1 MGLLKRHIS
10 GTVDAILCVNDFRTS
25 TKKPPSSAEGN
36 KLFLKKGTCVRKT
49 LPSNMAMAKYPNC
62 IIQAQTSGRSKVA
75 KGVTSKTLIILPYL
89 ICKRSKI
96 FVWADKRPVIL
107 LYFCPMKICIE
118 LFFTFMK
125 IGAFTLG
132 GGYAMLSMVE
142 KAVVDQKKWIA
153 SDEFWDMIAVI
164 QSLPGVFAVNT
175 ALYVGQKVAGRR
187 GAFASMLGAILP
199 SIVIILLL
207 ATVFREFRE
216 NPVVERI
223 FKGIRPCVVALILA
237 PSLRMIQ
244 SAKVTWKTAIIPI
257 AAVVLI
263 FWCKVSPAYVI
274 LAAIVGSV
282 VYAFVADK
290 RGKEAPK

>member
-1 MGLLKRHIS
+1 MFY
-10 GTVDAILCVNDFRTS
+10 FR
-25 TKKPPSSAEGN
+25 
-36 KLFLKKGTCVRKT
+36 
-49 LPSNMAMAKYPNC
+49 NM
-62 IIQAQTSGRSKVA
+62 
-75 KGVTSKTLIILPYL
+75 
-89 ICKRSKI
+89 KRS
-96 FVWADKRPVIL
+96 L
-107 LYFCPMKICIE
+107 E

-142 KAVVDQKKWIA
+142 KAIVDQKKWIEN
-153 SDEFWDMIAVI
+153 DEFWDMMAIV

-175 ALYVGQKVAGRR
+175 ALYVGEKVAGRK

-207 ATVFREFRE
+207 ATVFREFRD

-237 PSLRMIQ
+237 PSLRMIK

-257 AAVVLI
+257 LAVFLI
-263 FWCKVSPAYVI
+263 WWCKISPAYVI
-274 LAAIVGSV
+274 LTAIAGSLI
-282 VYAFVADK
+282 YALIIERKA
-290 RGKEAPK
+290 KEAEK

>member
-1 MGLLKRHIS
+1 MPYRLKL
-10 GTVDAILCVNDFRTS
+10 VCKRTNFFDCLRKS
-25 TKKPPSSAEGN
+25 E
-36 KLFLKKGTCVRKT
+36 LFLYYFR
-49 LPSNMAMAKYPNC
+49 NM
-62 IIQAQTSGRSKVA
+62 
-75 KGVTSKTLIILPYL
+75 
-89 ICKRSKI
+89 KRS
-96 FVWADKRPVIL
+96 L
-107 LYFCPMKICIE
+107 E

-153 SDEFWDMIAVI
+153 NDEFWDMMAIV

-175 ALYVGQKVAGRR
+175 ALYVGQKVAGRK

-207 ATVFREFRE
+207 ATVFREFRD

-237 PSLRMIQ
+237 PSLRMIK
-244 SAKVTWKTAIIPI
+244 SAKVTWETAIIPI
-257 AAVVLI
+257 LAVFLI
-263 FWCKVSPAYVI
+263 WWCKISPAYVI
-274 LAAIVGSV
+274 LTAIAGSLI
-282 VYAFVADK
+282 YALIIERKA
-290 RGKEAPK
+290 KEAKK

>member
-1 MGLLKRHIS
+1 MFY
-10 GTVDAILCVNDFRTS
+10 FR
-25 TKKPPSSAEGN
+25 
-36 KLFLKKGTCVRKT
+36 
-49 LPSNMAMAKYPNC
+49 NM
-62 IIQAQTSGRSKVA
+62 
-75 KGVTSKTLIILPYL
+75 
-89 ICKRSKI
+89 KRS
-96 FVWADKRPVIL
+96 L
-107 LYFCPMKICIE
+107 E

-153 SDEFWDMIAVI
+153 NDEFWDMMAIV

-175 ALYVGQKVAGRR
+175 ALYVGQKVAGRK

-207 ATVFREFRE
+207 ATVFREFRD

-237 PSLRMIQ
+237 PSLRMIK

-257 AAVVLI
+257 LAVFLI
-263 FWCKVSPAYVI
+263 WWCKISPAYVI
-274 LAAIVGSV
+274 LTAIAGSLI
-282 VYAFVADK
+282 YALIIERKA
-290 RGKEAPK
+290 KETEK

>member
-1 MGLLKRHIS
+1 M
-10 GTVDAILCVNDFRTS
+10 
-25 TKKPPSSAEGN
+25 
-36 KLFLKKGTCVRKT
+36 
-49 LPSNMAMAKYPNC
+49 
-62 IIQAQTSGRSKVA
+62 
-75 KGVTSKTLIILPYL
+75 
-89 ICKRSKI
+89 KRSI
-96 FVWADKRPVIL
+96 Q
-107 LYFCPMKICIE
+107 

-153 SDEFWDMIAVI
+153 SDEFWDMIAII

-175 ALYVGQKVAGRR
+175 ALYVGQKVAGRK

-199 SIVIILLL
+199 SIIIILLL
-207 ATVFREFRE
+207 ATVFREFRD

-237 PSLRMIQ
+237 PSLRMIK

-257 AAVVLI
+257 LAVFLI
-263 FWCKVSPAYVI
+263 WWCKISPAYVI
-274 LAAIVGSV
+274 LTAIAGSLI
-282 VYAFVADK
+282 YALIIERKA
-290 RGKEAPK
+290 KEAGK